1 MIEAQTAGELNT
13 QQQATTTPQTI
24 TTTMIVE
31 DLENGIDR
39 EGIRL
44 KYNLEKWE
52 VAQVF
57 KHPALKGKK
66 VRKTRKLSFQF
77 VDDTPTVDPAQT
89 SIPVPEVP
97 NVDTHMK
104 KLLKTPSLE
113 EAADM
118 LYGVDNTNVEGT
130 FDRRT
135 RVEEDGTPPLDHQ
148 EETLNDTDNLNNLI

>member
-52 VAQVF
+52 VAEVF
-57 KHPALKGKK
+57 KHPSLKGKK
-66 VRKTRKLSFQF
+66 VRKMFKASQ
-77 VDDTPTVDPAQT
+77 AQ
-89 SIPVPEVP
+89 
-97 NVDTHMK
+97 
-104 KLLKTPSLE
+104 
-113 EAADM
+113 
-118 LYGVDNTNVEGT
+118 EG
-130 FDRRT
+130 
-135 RVEEDGTPPLDHQ
+135 GTTKQ
-148 EETLNDTDNLNNLI
+148 E

>member
-1 MIEAQTAGELNT
+1 MIQAQTAGELNT

-52 VAQVF
+52 VAEVF

-66 VRKTRKLSFQF
+66 VKKKKKLSFQF
-77 VDDTPTVDPAQT
+77 VDDTAKVDPAQT
-89 SIPVPEVP
+89 SIP
-97 NVDTHMK
+97 MG
-104 KLLKTPSLE
+104 TPSLE
-113 EAADM
+113 ETADM
-118 LYGVDNTNVEGT
+118 LYGVDNTNVEVT
-130 FDRRT
+130 FEQRT
-135 RVEEDGTPPLDHQ
+135 RVEEGLDHKG
-148 EETLNDTDNLNNLI
+148 EALNDTDNLNTLI

>member
-13 QQQATTTPQTI
+13 QQQASTTPQTI

-52 VAQVF
+52 VAEVF

-66 VRKTRKLSFQF
+66 VKKRKKLSFQF
-77 VDDTPTVDPAQT
+77 VDDTPRVDPAQT
-89 SIPVPEVP
+89 SIPVEHP
-97 NVDTHMK
+97 T
-104 KLLKTPSLE
+104 LT

-118 LYGVDNTNVEGT
+118 LYGVDNTNVEST
-130 FDRRT
+130 FNQQT
-135 RVEEDGTPPLDHQ
+135 RVEDGLDHKGD
-148 EETLNDTDNLNNLI
+148 TLNDTDNLNNLI

>member
-39 EGIRL
+39 EGIRA

-66 VRKTRKLSFQF
+66 VRKTRKLSFNF

-118 LYGVDNTNVEGT
+118 LYGVNNTNVES
-130 FDRRT
+130 
-135 RVEEDGTPPLDHQ
+135 
-148 EETLNDTDNLNNLI
+148 TLNKQTSVNWENNDNQTEIQD

>member
-1 MIEAQTAGELNT
+1 MIQAQTAGELNT

-52 VAQVF
+52 VSEVF

-66 VRKTRKLSFQF
+66 VKKKKKLSFQF
-77 VDDTPTVDPAQT
+77 VDDTTRVDPAQT
-89 SIPVPEVP
+89 SIPVETE
-97 NVDTHMK
+97 NVHDQGANAHFN
-104 KLLKTPSLE
+104 TPSLE
-113 EAADM
+113 ETADM
-118 LYGVDNTNVEGT
+118 LYGVDNTNVEVT
-130 FDRRT
+130 FEQRT
-135 RVEEDGTPPLDHQ
+135 RVEEGLDHKG
-148 EETLNDTDNLNNLI
+148 ETLNDTDNLNTLI